1 MFRYLDRSGT
11 RRRIEPAAGPA
22 GARRRGLVAQLLQL
36 AAAVGFALVVAIV
49 VGAAFVA
56 LILHG

>member
-1 MFRYLDRSGT
+1 
-11 RRRIEPAAGPA
+11 
-22 GARRRGLVAQLLQL
+22 LLQL

-49 VGAAFVA
+49 VGAAFVV

>member
-11 RRRIEPAAGPA
+11 RRRTGPAVGPA
-22 GARRRGLVAQLLQL
+22 GARRRGLVAQLLPL

-49 VGAAFVA
+49 VGAAFVV
-56 LILHG
+56 LIPHG